1 MICLNCGVEFE
12 PKRKDSKF
20 HTPKCRLEYTKKSA
34 ENAPKGSEKQKGI
47 TNHSDD
53 DYDPEKALE
62 AFKKMG
68 LDPVSWITTG
78 IAEFDE
84 LTKIPRGRVTQIQ
97 GPYAVGKGQPIDAI
111 IPLANGKDK
120 RMGDLVPGD
129 EVIGS
134 NGKPTKV
141 LDVYDRGKLPTYLVV
156 FSDKSSLEVDGDHLW
171 HLRTPIFDT
180 RSPLHWNTI
189 STKELYDKGVGKY
202 RLLPMVEPVE
212 YPKQD
217 LAIKPYTMGA
227 LLADGWFS
235 NPEKGIW
242 LGNRDEEFIDLVR
255 QEGYRIIPATGHYAG
270 ARWFVDGV
278 ASKLEKM
285 GLIGKLPCERF
296 IPKEYLKGSVAQRK
310 ALLAGLLDG
319 DATLTP
325 GGGALYYTTSPALCE
340 DVRELVRSL
349 GGTVSVSFIKQG
361 KLSRYHIRVSLIFN
375 PFRISRKADL
385 YMKRGYPFRRLTSI
399 TKTGEE
405 KEIRCIR
412 VDAPDN
418 LYVASREYVVT
429 HNTTLA
435 LNMIKGLRDEKV
447 FYVDSEASLNPHLLV
462 QLRLKPENFTL
473 WNKSA
478 YLEDIHEAIYE
489 AAKSGKY
496 DMIVFD
502 SLAACTTRTE
512 AEGHVTDSNIGQKAK
527 IVNKMMRILPT
538 ELKEHGTA
546 LVIINQ
552 EREVIGGYVPQKYT
566 PGGMGVP
573 YAASLMIALKTIK
586 SWRFGRTVA
595 DTKKGIFIGHEVEA
609 TIIKSKVGKPWT
621 KARFRLYYPDPITQ
635 EDSDVEPQF

>member
-20 HTPKCRLEYTKKSA
+20 HTPKCRLEYAKKSA
-34 ENAPKGSEKQKGI
+34 ENVPKGSEKKKGTI
-47 TNHSDD
+47 SRPDD

-141 LDVYDRGKLPTYLVV
+141 LDVYDRGKLPTYLVT

-171 HLRTPIFDT
+171 TLRTPIFDT

-189 STKELYDKGVGKY
+189 STKELYEEGAGKY

-212 YPKQD
+212 YPERD

-242 LGNRDEEFIDLVR
+242 LGNRNEEFIDLVR

-310 ALLAGLLDG
+310 ALLSGLLDG

-340 DVRELVRSL
+340 GVRELVRSL

-361 KLSRYHIRVSLIFN
+361 KLSRYHIRVALISN
-375 PFRISRKADL
+375 PFRISRKANL
-385 YMKRGYPFRRLTSI
+385 CMKRGYPFRRLTSI

-496 DMIVFD
+496 DMIVFGKDEQVLDYTFSKCCTPIPGDEIFGYIAVNGGSIKVHKKDCPNALSMFSNYAYRITPAKWVKSTEREYETTIKIIGVDRKGLAAEITNHITHKGLGMNNIQLMSQGGIFEGEITLLVSNTEALNSLLD
-502 SLAACTTRTE
+502 SLRKLNGVE
-512 AEGHVTDSNIGQKAK
+512 KVF
-527 IVNKMMRILPT
+527 
-538 ELKEHGTA
+538 
-546 LVIINQ
+546 
-552 EREVIGGYVPQKYT
+552 RE
-566 PGGMGVP
+566 
-573 YAASLMIALKTIK
+573 
-586 SWRFGRTVA
+586 
-595 DTKKGIFIGHEVEA
+595 
-609 TIIKSKVGKPWT
+609 
-621 KARFRLYYPDPITQ
+621 
-635 EDSDVEPQF
+635 